1 MIHSHEFEVG
11 GKTLSLETGRVAK
24 QAGGAVLLGMG
35 ETVILSAATM
45 SAEPREGIDFLPLTV
60 DYEERKYAVGK
71 IPGGFI
77 KRGGRPSE
85 KAILTS
91 RLIDRPIRPLFPKG
105 LRNDVQ
111 VIAMPFAVDQECPP
125 DVLAICAAGAALA
138 VSDIPFSGFVAG
150 VRIGRINGEFI
161 LFPSIPQINE
171 SDLDLVVAGHEDAI
185 SMVEAG
191 ANEVTE
197 EVVHEALKF
206 AHDAIKKISAEFK
219 KFAQKVNK
227 PKREVVLF
235 EVDKNL
241 VAMIEKESGKEIA
254 DAIVNPDKASRESA
268 IHEMTKELV
277 AKYEAKLGDDA
288 KLIAQ
293 LPEAVDKVIKGTVRK
308 LIIKDNKRPD
318 GRGPEDIRNLEAVAG
333 LLPKVHGSGLFTR
346 GQTQVMTVLTLGLP
360 NEAQSLDG
368 LEDEEDKRYMHFYN
382 FPPYSVGETRQ
393 MRGPGRREI
402 GHGALAERAL
412 RSVIPLDDP
421 DFPYTLLLTSEV
433 LESNGSTSMASVC
446 GSTLALMD
454 GGIQIKAPVA
464 GIAMGLMSDGK
475 TYKILTDIQGMED
488 FSGDMDFKVAG
499 TRKGITALQLDT
511 KLEGIPDEVL
521 GRALNQAKDARFK
534 ILDVIEAEIAAP
546 RTETASSAP
555 RVTTIQ
561 INPEKIG
568 AVIGPGGA
576 VIKKITGTTGASVDI
591 QQDGRV
597 LVGGTSGE
605 AVDQAIAMI
614 KSLTDEVTVGSEFR
628 GKVTRLMGRGA
639 MVEYINGREG
649 LVPMEQLTVKSV
661 RRPDDVVS
669 VGDELN
675 VKVFEVDGLGRI
687 NLTALGLPQ
696 TLESLSENESATPP
710 PPGPPRGGDRGGRGG
725 GRGGDRDRGRGGRDG
740 GRGGYGGGGGGYN
753 RDRGGDRGFDRDRSD
768 RGDRSERSDRN
779 DRPERH
785 DRDHAVAE
793 TTAETRAPQVPDEF
807 PKRDRRT
814 DDESVNARFRPR
826 R

>member
-24 QAGGAVLLGMG
+24 QAGGSVLLGMG
-35 ETVILSAATM
+35 ETVILAAATM
-45 SAEPREGIDFLPLTV
+45 SAEPRAGIDFLPLTV
-60 DYEERKYAVGK
+60 DYEERRYSVGK

-85 KAILTS
+85 KAILVS
-91 RLIDRPIRPLFPKG
+91 RLIDRPLRPQFPKG

-125 DVLAICAAGAALA
+125 DVLAICAAGAAVA
-138 VSDIPFSGFVAG
+138 ISDIPANGYTAG
-150 VRIGRINGEFI
+150 VRVGRINGEFI

-191 ANEVTE
+191 STEVSE
-197 EVVHEALKF
+197 EDMHAALKF
-206 AHDAIKKISAEFK
+206 AHEAIKKISAEFK
-219 KFAQKVNK
+219 VFADKVNK
-227 PKREVVLF
+227 PKREVKLF
-235 EVDKNL
+235 EIDKDL
-241 VAMIEKESGKEIA
+241 VAMIQNESGADIA
-254 DAIVNPDKASRESA
+254 AAIVNPDKASRESA

-277 AKYEAKLGDDA
+277 EKYTAKLEGQDE
-288 KLIAQ
+288 KIAQ
-293 LPEAVDKVIKGTVRK
+293 LNEAVDKVIKTTVRR
-308 LIIKDNKRPD
+308 LIIDENKRPD
-318 GRGPEDIRNLEAVAG
+318 GRGPEDIRPLEAIAG

-360 NEAQSLDG
+360 NEAQSMDG
-368 LEDEEDKRYMHFYN
+368 LEEEDDKRYMHFYN

-393 MRGPGRREI
+393 MRGPGRREV

-412 RSVIPLDDP
+412 KPMIPLDNP
-421 DFPYTLLLTSEV
+421 DFPYTILLTSEV

-454 GGIQIKAPVA
+454 GGIQLKAPVA

-475 TYKILTDIQGMED
+475 TYKVLTDIQGMED

-511 KLEGIPDEVL
+511 KLEGIPDDVL
-521 GRALNQAKDARFK
+521 ARALNQAKTARMQ
-534 ILDVIEAEIAAP
+534 ILDVIEAEIPEPRSEVAP
-546 RTETASSAP
+546 TAP
-555 RVTTIQ
+555 RVTTIM

-597 LVGGTSGE
+597 LIGGTNGE
-605 AVDQAIAMI
+605 AVQQAITMI
-614 KSLTDEVTVGSEFR
+614 KSLTDEVAVGAEFR

-649 LVPMEQLTVKSV
+649 LVPTEQLTVKAV

-675 VKVFEVDGLGRI
+675 VKVHEIDGLGRI

-696 TLESLSENESATPP
+696 TLPSLSENESATPP
-710 PPGPPRGGDRGGRGG
+710 PPGPPRGGGRDRG
-725 GRGGDRDRGRGGRDG
+725 GRGGDRDRGRGGRDRDRG
-740 GRGGYGGGGGGYN
+740 GRGGYGG
-753 RDRGGDRGFDRDRSD
+753 RD
-768 RGDRSERSDRN
+768 RGDRGDRGGRDRYSRSDRPDESDKSERSDR
-779 DRPERH
+779 PEREYE
-785 DRDHAVAE
+785 REHAVTDSE
-793 TTAETRAPQVPDEF
+793 PRAPHVPDEF
-807 PKRDRRT
+807 PRRDRRT

>member
-11 GKTLSLETGRVAK
+11 GKTLSVETGRVAK

-35 ETVILSAATM
+35 ETVILAAATM
-45 SAEPREGIDFLPLTV
+45 SADPREGIDFLPLTC

-71 IPGGFI
+71 IPGGFV

-105 LRNDVQ
+105 LHNDVQ

-125 DVLAICAAGAALA
+125 DVLAVCAAGAALA
-138 VSDIPFSGFVAG
+138 VSDVPFKCSVAC
-150 VRIGRINGEFI
+150 VRIGRIGGEFI
-161 LFPSIPQINE
+161 LFPSIPQIAE
-171 SDLDLVVAGHEDAI
+171 GDLDLVVAGHGEAI
-185 SMVEAG
+185 SMVEA
-191 ANEVTE
+191 ASKEVSE
-197 EVVHEALKF
+197 EDMHAALKF
-206 AHDAIKKISAEFK
+206 AHDAIQKICAEFD
-219 KFAQKVNK
+219 KFAKKVNK
-227 PKREVVLF
+227 PKREPKLF
-235 EVDKNL
+235 EVDKDL

-254 DAIVNPDKASRESA
+254 EAIVNPDKASRESA
-268 IHEMTKELV
+268 LTDLLKELV
-277 AKYEAKLGDDA
+277 AKYTEKLAGDEE
-288 KLIAQ
+288 KIKQ
-293 LPEAVDKVIKGTVRK
+293 LPEAVDKVIKATVRK
-308 LIIKDNKRPD
+308 LILKDNKRPD
-318 GRGPEDIRNLEAVAG
+318 GRGLEDIRPLEAVAG

-368 LEDEEDKRYMHFYN
+368 LEEEEDKRYMHFYN

-402 GHGALAERAL
+402 GHGALAEKAL
-412 RSVIPLDDP
+412 KPVIPLDDP

-475 TYKILTDIQGMED
+475 TYKVLTDIQGMED
-488 FSGDMDFKVAG
+488 FCGDMDFKVAG

-511 KLEGIPDEVL
+511 KLEGIPDDVL
-521 GRALNQAKDARFK
+521 ARALKQAQDARFK
-534 ILDVIEAEIAAP
+534 ILDVIEEEIAAP
-546 RTETASSAP
+546 RSEPAPTAP
-555 RVTTIQ
+555 RITTIM

-576 VIKKITGTTGASVDI
+576 VIKKITGTSGASVDI

-605 AVDQAIAMI
+605 SVEMAISMI
-614 KSLTDEVTVGSEFR
+614 KALTDEVTVGSEFR

-649 LVPMEQLTVKSV
+649 LVPTEHLTTKPV

-687 NLTALGLPQ
+687 NLTALGLAQ
-696 TLESLSENESATPP
+696 TLPGLEDNESATPP
-710 PPGPPRGGDRGGRGG
+710 PPQPHGGRDRGGRGG
-725 GRGGDRDRGRGGRDG
+725 GGRDRDRGGRGGG
-740 GRGGYGGGGGGYN
+740 GRGYG
-753 RDRGGDRGFDRDRSD
+753 RDRD
-768 RGDRSERSDRN
+768 RGDRGDRG
-779 DRPERH
+779 DRYGRH
-785 DRDHAVAE
+785 REEEPGRAVAE
-793 TTAETRAPQVPDEF
+793 APDIDGHSAPSVPDEF